1 MRSKKE
7 PLRKCVA
14 TQEMKPKREMI
25 RIVKNKEGEVFIDPS
40 EKKNG
45 RGAYLSLSVE
55 AVQKAQDKKLLDQVL
70 GVSVEESFYEELKEY
85 VQHQIARKSL

>member
-40 EKKNG
+40 GKKNG